1 MYSGLT
7 FGIAISY
14 PRDNLLF
21 FTCGFIL
28 KFHLFFNEIIIREI
42 KFVWLIEEVFESFF
56 TFILV
61 SSFLPYSQMVL
72 YDISVTLPRIFFFF
86 FASEFCFA
94 FESLVIVA

>member
-14 PRDNLLF
+14 PRDNLF

-61 SSFLPYSQMVL
+61 SSFLPYRQMVL

-86 FASEFCFA
+86 ASEFCFA
-94 FESLVIVA
+94 FESLVIFA